1 MTSQLRDELLEVEGK
16 IQEVMSL
23 MRAKW
28 NDSDLEKAR
37 SRRDKHCG
45 DMSTAYILERKK
57 GAVTT
62 SMHTHTHL
70 ALGDALRIK
79 IKLCQYEESLEVA
92 LSKLSEKRVVV
103 LERLLEIHL
112 SELQAQ
118 R

>member
-1 MTSQLRDELLEVEGK
+1 MTQQLHDELLAVEGK
-16 IQEVMSL
+16 IQEVISL
-23 MRAKW
+23 MREKC
-28 NDSDLEKAR
+28 DLEKAR

-92 LSKLSEKRVVV
+92 LGKLSEKRVEV
-103 LERLLEIHL
+103 LERILEIHL
-112 SELQAQ
+112 SNT
-118 R
+118 